1 MISLLSWKQLMGP
14 WNSRL
19 AEIKLGDKLIA
30 LYQGTTLQASKSL
43 FFEGYGLQPVHKTI
57 ENRYGFSR

>member
-1 MISLLSWKQLMGP
+1 MGP

-43 FFEGYGLQPVHKTI
+43 FFEGSGLQPVHKTI